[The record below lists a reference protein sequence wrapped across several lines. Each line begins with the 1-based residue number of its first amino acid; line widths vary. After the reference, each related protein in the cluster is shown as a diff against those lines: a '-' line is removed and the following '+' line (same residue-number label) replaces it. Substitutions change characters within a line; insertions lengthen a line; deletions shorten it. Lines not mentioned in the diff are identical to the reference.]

1 MDLIHLLDIFWEAW
15 LTFYNNNMYFMY
27 SMQLHLYKQPPDL
40 RRYCSIAVSAGCW
53 LCGVCALNIMFLS
66 AGGYFTFSQSKYYCD
81 LNFVA
86 TNRPESSPRLEH
98 PSWWW
103 RHGVLLHQVSSGAFL
118 SSILHTKQG
127 DNCIQPQS
135 STVQHSTVQHSTVQ
149 YSTVCHYFRG

>member
-40 RRYCSIAVSAGCW
+40 RRYCSSSGCCAAGCW

-66 AGGYFTFSQSKYYCD
+66 AGEYFTFSQSKYYCD

-86 TNRPESSPRLEH
+86 TNRPESSSCLEH

-103 RHGVLLHQVSSGAFL
+103 RGDTVFNCQVSNVAFL

-127 DNCIQPQS
+127 DNCRA
-135 STVQHSTVQHSTVQ
+135 VQYSTVQ